1 MNLLSEDYD
10 EFIDKLRP
18 YFNEYVPEESI
29 PYLKI
34 QFITTLTP
42 QPKHLEGSV
51 LHSNAY
57 LHAINNEYLL
67 EFGIPG
73 KDNSRFLGSEFLGFT
88 HSYTSISEGIEG
100 LNGIISLSVGYN
112 ELKNAIEKILIEA
125 HCPTPDSMKTY
136 EGWKSVDEG
145 DVLELCLH
153 DQSAK
158 GSVKERE
165 KRKRLQNAEE
175 EGLLWKEVGLW
186 ASMMIFS
193 IAFLS
198 SLKPTL
204 TPIIPFKP
212 SIPSLIDV

>member
-67 EFGIPG
+67 EFGI
-73 KDNSRFLGSEFLGFT
+73 L
-88 HSYTSISEGIEG
+88 GIEG

-125 HCPTPDSMKTY
+125 HSPTPDSLKTY

-153 DQSAK
+153 DQSPN

-165 KRKRLQNAEE
+165 KRKRLQNAEK
-175 EGLLWKEVGLW
+175 EGLLWKEGL
-186 ASMMIFS
+186 
-193 IAFLS
+193 
-198 SLKPTL
+198 
-204 TPIIPFKP
+204 
-212 SIPSLIDV
+212 